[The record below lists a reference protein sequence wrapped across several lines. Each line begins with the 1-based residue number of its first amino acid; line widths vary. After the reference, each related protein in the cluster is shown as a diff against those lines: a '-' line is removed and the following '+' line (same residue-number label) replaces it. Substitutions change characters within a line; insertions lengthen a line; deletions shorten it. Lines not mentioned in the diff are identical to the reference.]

1 MGGKVWQFTDK
12 AILTITTM
20 LGVIILLTLPYTLT
34 LLVLKT
40 QNLITTGWDT
50 IIQLWIYLIFLDPI
64 LVLLIMIRTSINQD
78 TLRESVNTE
87 RGEQ

>member
-1 MGGKVWQFTDK
+1 MGGKVWQLADK
-12 AILTITTM
+12 AIWTITTL
-20 LGVIILLTLPYTLT
+20 LGVIIVLTFPYTLT

-78 TLRESVNTE
+78 TLRESVNTKKGE
-87 RGEQ
+87 R